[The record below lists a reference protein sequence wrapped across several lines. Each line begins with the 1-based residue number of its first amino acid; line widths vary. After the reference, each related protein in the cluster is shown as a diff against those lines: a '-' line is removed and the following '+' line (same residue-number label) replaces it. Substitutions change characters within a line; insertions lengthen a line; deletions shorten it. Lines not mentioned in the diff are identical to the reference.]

1 MLGLTDLPIAWVVF
15 AGALAGFTALA
26 LVFDGSGARRR
37 LRAGRLA
44 AVSAPARA
52 AAGAGPPSIR
62 SRPRQSGPAW
72 PPLLEKLLPVGR
84 EFGERLLLAGIALS
98 PGRYRAIFGA
108 AALAAGL
115 LTLGVTGS
123 RGLAAVAALFL
134 ALAGPRLLVALLV
147 ERRRARF
154 LLQFPDSID
163 LMIRSLRAGLPVD
176 EAIVTV
182 GSEGGDAVAPEFRR
196 VAERLAVGH
205 TLEDSLWLSSR
216 RLALPDFD
224 FFIICLTVQRETGG
238 KLTETLANLS
248 DILRRRLQMRLKVKA
263 MSAEARTSAGI
274 IGSLPFILALALYFA
289 NPTYLAELFDD
300 PRGQMIVIAGLASEA
315 LGIFTMIRM
324 ARFKI

>member
-1 MLGLTDLPIAWVVF
+1 MFGVTDMPVAWTLF

-26 LVFDGSGARRR
+26 LLFDGSGARHRQHRR
-37 LRAGRLA
+37 RLA
-44 AVSAPARA
+44 AVATRSRA
-52 AAGAGPPSIR
+52 VGGAPPSIR

-72 PPLLEKLLPVGR
+72 PPLAAKLLPVGR
-84 EFGERLLLAGIALS
+84 EFAERLALAGVAMSPGRLWTIFIGLGIVAGAAVLLLTGSRILAGIA
-98 PGRYRAIFGA
+98 
-108 AALAAGL
+108 
-115 LTLGVTGS
+115 
-123 RGLAAVAALFL
+123 VAAT
-134 ALAGPRLLVALLV
+134 AIAGPRLLAAILVA
-147 ERRRARF
+147 RRRARF

-196 VAERLAVGH
+196 VAERLAVGQ
-205 TLEDSLWLSSR
+205 TLEDSLWLSAR

-248 DILRRRLQMRLKVKA
+248 DILRRRLQMRLKVRA

-274 IGSLPFILALALYFA
+274 IGSLPFILAAALYFA
-289 NPTYLAELFDD
+289 NPSYLAGLFDD
-300 PRGQMIVIAGLASEA
+300 PRGQMIVLAGLTSEA
-315 LGIFTMIRM
+315 IGIFTMIRM
-324 ARFKI
+324 ARFRI